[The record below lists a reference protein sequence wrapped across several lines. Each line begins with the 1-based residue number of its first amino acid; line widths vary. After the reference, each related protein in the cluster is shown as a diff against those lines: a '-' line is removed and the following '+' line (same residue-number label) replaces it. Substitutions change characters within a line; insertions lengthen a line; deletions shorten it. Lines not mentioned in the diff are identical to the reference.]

1 MSDLSVML
9 KLLRAWWS
17 LGSLKR
23 AVFAV
28 DYELAERGDADVC

>member
-1 MSDLSVML
+1 MSNLSLLL
-9 KLLRAWWS
+9 KLICAWWS
-17 LGSLKR
+17 LGSLER